1 MNNIADFVTS
11 PPGVFLFCFGII
23 LSTVYIY
30 FNFLK
35 EITPISEQLKKAV
48 MIIGKLPSDEMFAI
62 HFEEFERE
70 IKKIPILKQVWYEFS
85 ETLIID
91 PQLSPPVVLNTEAA
105 EHFFTR
111 NALIGN
117 RLNLRFYSSFPNL
130 LTGFGILGTFIGLV
144 CGIWLA
150 SHGLSSSNAEHAKQ
164 ALEKLLN
171 GASLAFWTSIIG
183 LITSMSFSWIE
194 KYKIHELDQIRH
206 KWINLLDGNLKRIT
220 SESINSQIL
229 AQTNQQTTVLEQF
242 TGDLA
247 FQIADAFEQKV
258 SGTLEPLLVSL
269 VEKVEQLST
278 SQKESSAQSTSDLV
292 GAIEPLLS
300 RVADSTE
307 KMREDQK
314 QDNHEM
320 MQGLLDD
327 FSSSLLG
334 AAGEELSA
342 LGETIKGLSSQLDIQ
357 VNSMSKQH
365 SEIQSVTN
373 SHVENMVKQQGAMQD
388 TVEKH
393 AEEMNTIFLDQ
404 ATQFHNEINKT
415 VEIIANQQ
423 KSMQEMSK
431 KQAEEMHSILSE
443 GIAKFQNEI
452 TSSLSLVNTSLRDV
466 VKDSALLLEN
476 TSEKFGDLFTT
487 VSGQL
492 NESLGKWDNVS
503 QNVNLIFEKTQG
515 CMSQVE
521 ILSESLLGSQDKISS
536 MMTPFENA
544 ATHIA
549 TVTNEIVLVSS
560 ALNKNIEGLNSSQ
573 LEMKNIWINHEK
585 RFEGIDDSL
594 ANTFQEIEG
603 GLSRYTL
610 IVKDFVHDLDKHSSS
625 IASDLAGANSE
636 LREAIEDFTEALA
649 TNKQTS

>member
-1 MNNIADFVTS
+1 MNNIANFVTS
-11 PPGVFLFCFGII
+11 PFGVFLFCLAII

-30 FNFLK
+30 YKFLK
-35 EITPISEQLKKAV
+35 ELKPIKEQLQRAV
-48 MIIGKLPSDEMFAI
+48 LVIGKLSSEEKFAI
-62 HFEEFERE
+62 HFDEFERE
-70 IKKIPILKQVWYEFS
+70 IKKISILKQVWHEFS

-91 PQLSPPVVLNTEAA
+91 PQLNPPAILNTETAA
-105 EHFFTR
+105 HFFTR
-111 NALIGN
+111 NSLIGS

-130 LTGFGILGTFIGLV
+130 LTGLGILGTFIGLV

-171 GASLAFWTSIIG
+171 GASLAFWTSIVG
-183 LITSMSFSWIE
+183 LITSMVFSWVE
-194 KYKIHELDQIRH
+194 KNKVHQLDQIRH
-206 KWINLLDGNLKRIT
+206 KWIDLLDGNLKRIT

-229 AQTNQQTTVLEQF
+229 AQANQQTTVLEQF

-258 SGTLEPLLVSL
+258 SGTLEPLLISL

-278 SQKESSAQSTSDLV
+278 SQKESAAQSTSDLV
-292 GAIEPLLS
+292 SAIEPLLS
-300 RVADSTE
+300 RVANSTE

-320 MQGLLDD
+320 LQGLLDD

-342 LGETIKGLSSQLDIQ
+342 LGETIQGLSSQLDIQ
-357 VNSMSKQH
+357 VNSLSKQH
-365 SEIQSVTN
+365 SDIQSVTN
-373 SHVENMVKQQGAMQD
+373 SHVENMVKQQGVMQD
-388 TVEKH
+388 TAEKH
-393 AEEMNTIFLDQ
+393 AEEMNTIFLDR
-404 ATQFHNEINKT
+404 TSQFHNEINKT
-415 VEIIANQQ
+415 VETITNQQ

-431 KQAEEMHSILSE
+431 KQSEEMHSILSE
-443 GIAKFQNEI
+443 GIAKFQKEI
-452 TSSLSLVNTSLRDV
+452 TSSLSLVNSNLRDI
-466 VKDSALLLEN
+466 VKDSSLLLEK
-476 TSEKFGDLFTT
+476 TSEKFGNLFTT
-487 VSGQL
+487 VSSQL
-492 NESLGKWDNVS
+492 NESLSKWDDIS
-503 QNVNLIFEKTQG
+503 QNINLIFEKTQG
-515 CMSQVE
+515 FVSQIE
-521 ILSESLLGSQDKISS
+521 ILSESLLDSQDKMSS
-536 MMTPFENA
+536 MMTPFENT

-549 TVTNEIVLVSS
+549 AVTNEIVLVSS

-585 RFEGIDDSL
+585 RFEDIDDSL
-594 ANTFQEIEG
+594 ANTFQEIEA
-603 GLSRYTL
+603 GLSRYTI

-649 TNKQTS
+649 TNKQTA